1 MKGIVFTEFLDM
13 VEAEFGYSMVDDLIE
28 NSELSSNGIY
38 TAVGTYHHSEIV
50 TLLTKLSEKSK
61 IPAEALL
68 KSFGEYLFDTFLKQY
83 PQFFSVHDDAFSFL
97 ESIDSH
103 IHVEVLKLYP
113 EATLPKFT
121 THVNQENEMSML
133 YQSERKMAALAE
145 GLIHKSL
152 LHYKEDCKVEKSNI
166 KEDGSEVKFT
176 IPRITK

>member
-13 VEAEFGYSMVDDLIE
+13 VEAKFGYSMVDDLIE
-28 NSELSSNGIY
+28 SSELSSNGVY

-50 TLLTKLSEKSK
+50 ALLTNLSEKSK
-61 IPAEALL
+61 IAPGVLL

-83 PQFFSVHDDAFSFL
+83 PQFFAAHSDAFGFL

-121 THVNQENEMSML
+121 TEHNEDGTMSMI

-145 GLIHKSL
+145 GLINKSL
-152 LHYKEDCKVEKSNI
+152 AHYKDNCEIDTKLI

-176 IPRITK
+176 ITRISE